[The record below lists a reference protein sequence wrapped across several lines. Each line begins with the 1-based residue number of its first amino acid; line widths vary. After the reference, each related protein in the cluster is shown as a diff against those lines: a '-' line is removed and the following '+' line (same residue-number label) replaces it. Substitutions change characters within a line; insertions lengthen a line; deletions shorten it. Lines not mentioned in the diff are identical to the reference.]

1 MLAVVE
7 IAGKQYKV
15 NEGTSLA
22 VPHLKGEPDEKVK
35 FDKVLYLETE
45 TDKFVGSPT
54 VPGASVSAVIVKHD
68 REPKILVF
76 KKKRRK
82 NFKVTKGHRQQ
93 YTTIYIDKIS
103 K

>member
-7 IAGKQYKV
+7 IAGKQFKV
-15 NEGTSLA
+15 NEGASIA
-22 VPHLKGEPDEKVK
+22 VPHLKGQIGEKVK

-45 TDKFVGSPT
+45 SDKSIGSPT
-54 VPGASVSAVIVKHD
+54 VQGASVSARILKHD
-68 REPKILVF
+68 RQPKIIVF

-82 NFKVTKGHRQQ
+82 NYKVTKGHRQQ
-93 YTTIYIDKIS
+93 YTTIHIDEIS

>member
-15 NEGTSLA
+15 TENIVLD
-22 VPHLKGEPDEKVK
+22 VPRLKAEVGEKVK
-35 FDKVLYLETE
+35 FDKILYLETE
-45 TDKFVGSPT
+45 SDKSIGNPVIK
-54 VPGASVSAVIVKHD
+54 GASISATVVKHD
-68 REPKILVF
+68 REPKIIVF

-82 NFKVTKGHRQQ
+82 NYKVTKGHRQQ
-93 YTTIYIDKIS
+93 YTTIHIDEIS